1 MLMGPVFRGE
11 LLRTA
16 RRRRYYVLRFIYG
29 SILLLLVWTG
39 YEQTF
44 SGAEMTT
51 IASVAGFALA
61 TFIRFAVVQL
71 IAILLLVPPIFGGAI
86 TDEKQRKTLHYLMA
100 SRLSGAEIVLDKVLG
115 RLPHLGVFL
124 AMGLPIV
131 SILGLFGGIPVEYV
145 VFAYVGT
152 FSTAAFAVALTVL
165 ISTLVRRVRQAV
177 VISYL
182 LMLGWLFLPTAIGLV
197 VGALYPAI
205 YIRISPTL
213 EWLSFSSPVDVWIQ
227 AVRQPSA
234 LGFVASMPLDEFVG
248 RVGLQLGEAAVML
261 LLAIWRLRPT
271 FRRQEE
277 APARRT
283 WFRSTR
289 SHARRPRWLDRP
301 ACGDDAVLWK
311 ERYFAPADLF
321 TKMVLLPAIIIVT
334 LPLALMTEV
343 EGNISSRFLDLWSN
357 GWRAGQFRGASLVWA
372 LQVDLGWYTAFW
384 LLAVAGAC
392 ASSVT
397 IEREEDTWVS
407 LTATPLTGW
416 EIVRGKVLGAIWNQ
430 RGFGAVLMFLWSVGL
445 VTGVVYPTRI
455 LASVTLVALLTWLA
469 AAIGVHAS
477 MRSHSTSRAV
487 ASTIVTLSVF
497 NGYPVLLVLWFM
509 GGLSWNS
516 SFSLLGTMPMLA
528 AGPLVPAQ
536 MVARA
541 TWIGRDL
548 SSIPATVPRPLALV
562 LLTLYA
568 LSAILLTIRVIKR
581 FDRWL
586 DRPPLSDAT
595 KPRPFP
601 DELGLEAAGWTQPV
615 PGRRERIRT
624 G

>member
-1 MLMGPVFRGE
+1 MIMGPVFRGE

-16 RRRRYYVLRFIYG
+16 RRSRYYLLRFVYG
-29 SILLLLVWTG
+29 LILLLLVWTG

-44 SGAEMTT
+44 SGAAMAT
-51 IASVAGFALA
+51 IADVAGFAEA
-61 TFIRFAVVQL
+61 IFIRFAIVQL
-71 IAILLLVPPIFGGAI
+71 IAILLLIPPLFGGAI

-100 SRLSGAEIVLDKVLG
+100 SQLSGAEIVLDKVLG
-115 RLPHLGVFL
+115 RLPHLGIFL

-131 SILGLFGGIPVEYV
+131 SILGLFGGIPVDYV
-145 VFAYVGT
+145 VIAYIGT

-182 LMLGWLFLPTAIGLV
+182 LMLAWLFLPSVIGV
-197 VGALYPAI
+197 VCARLYPAI
-205 YIRISPTL
+205 YSWYGPVS
-213 EWLSFSSPVDVWIQ
+213 EWLSASSPVEIWFEEL
-227 AVRQPSA
+227 RR
-234 LGFVASMPLDEFVG
+234 PLARGMVPTAAPIEAFAWM
-248 RVGLQLGEAAVML
+248 VGLQLGGTVLLL

-277 APARRT
+277 TPARRT
-283 WFRSTR
+283 WFRARPSR
-289 SHARRPRWLDRP
+289 ARRPRWLDRP

-311 ERYFAPADLF
+311 ERYFAPADIF

-334 LPLALMTEV
+334 LPLALLTEV
-343 EGNISSRFLDLWSN
+343 EGGLSAVLVDLFWN
-357 GWRAGQFRGASLVWA
+357 GWCAARYQGASLVWA

-416 EIVRGKVLGAIWNQ
+416 EIVRAKMLGAIWNQ
-430 RGFGAVLMFLWSVGL
+430 RGFGAVLVFLWSVAL

-455 LASVTLVALLTWLA
+455 LASVALVTLLTWVA
-469 AAIGVHAS
+469 AAIGVHTS

-487 ASTIVTLSVF
+487 ASTIVAMAVF
-497 NGYPVLLVLWFM
+497 NGYPLLLISWFL
-509 GGLSWNS
+509 GGLSWGS
-516 SFSLLGTMPMLA
+516 SFAVLGVMPMLA
-528 AGPLVPAQ
+528 AGPLVSSYRVVDSSWVGKD
-536 MVARA
+536 M
-541 TWIGRDL
+541 
-548 SSIPATVPRPLALV
+548 SSIPATLPLPLVLV
-562 LLTLYA
+562 LLTFYA
-568 LSAILLTIRVIKR
+568 LSAIFLTIRVVKR

-586 DRPPLSDAT
+586 DRPPLWDAA
-595 KPRPFP
+595 KPEPKP
-601 DELGLEAAGWTQPV
+601 ELSLVDVT
-615 PGRRERIRT
+615 T
-624 G
+624 S

>member
-16 RRRRYYVLRFIYG
+16 RRARYFVLRFVYA
-29 SILLLLVWTG
+29 SILLLLIWSK
-39 YEQTF
+39 YQQTF
-44 SGAEMTT
+44 SESPLAT
-51 IASVAGFALA
+51 IAAVADFAVS
-61 TFIRFAVVQL
+61 TFIVFAIVQL
-71 IAILLLVPPIFGGAI
+71 IAILLLIPSLFGGAI

-124 AMGLPIV
+124 AIGLPIV

-145 VFAYVGT
+145 VVAYVGT

-182 LMLGWLFLPTAIGLV
+182 LMLAWLFVPPLIGILCA
-197 VGALYPAI
+197 ALYPAI
-205 YIRISPTL
+205 YSWYGPVS
-213 EWLSFSSPVDVWIQ
+213 EWLTATSPVEIWFEE
-227 AVRQPSA
+227 ARRPMVRGMVPTA
-234 LGFVASMPLDEFVG
+234 APIEAFEWM
-248 RVGLQLGEAAVML
+248 VGLQLGGAVLLL

-277 APARRT
+277 TPARRT
-283 WFRSTR
+283 WFRARPAHS
-289 SHARRPRWLDRP
+289 RRPRWLDRP

-334 LPLALMTEV
+334 LPLALITEV
-343 EGNISSRFLDLWSN
+343 EGGFSGVLVDLFWN
-357 GWRAGQFRGASLVWA
+357 GWRAARFRGESLVWA

-416 EIVRGKVLGAIWNQ
+416 EIVRAKILGAIWNQ
-430 RGFGAVLMFLWSVGL
+430 RGFGAVLIFLWSLAL
-445 VTGVVYPTRI
+445 VTGVVYPTRV
-455 LASVTLVALLTWLA
+455 LASVALVALLTGLA

-487 ASTIVTLSVF
+487 ASTILTLSVF
-497 NGYPVLLVLWFM
+497 NGYPLLLISWFL

-516 SFSLLGTMPMLA
+516 SFAVLGAMPMLGA
-528 AGPLVPAQ
+528 VPIKPTLFTATNWLPLSL
-536 MVARA
+536 
-541 TWIGRDL
+541 WL
-548 SSIPATVPRPLALV
+548 LAI
-562 LLTLYA
+562 YA
-568 LSAILLTIRVIKR
+568 FAAILLMFRIIKR

-586 DRPPLSDAT
+586 DRPPLLDAA
-595 KPRPFP
+595 KPKPIPERS
-601 DELGLEAAGWTQPV
+601 LVEATMS
-615 PGRRERIRT
+615 
-624 G
+624 